1 MYIID
6 ICGDDEFSGIEGII
20 NLAEKMIKI
29 KKNLIFSLVYML
41 IKFSLLLPVTT
52 ATVERVVSAIHII
65 KSRLQN
71 RMRDKW
77 MNDSLVIYI
86 EKYIFNKID
95 NEIIMKQFQN
105 IKTRREQL

>member
-71 RMRDKW
+71 RMGDKW